1 MNIRP
6 EDYARMLMALS
17 HKRTTR
23 QKAQLKA
30 VILAAIE
37 DGMTLPKLHRTL
49 AKYGEIS
56 YRTVQRYVMEMY
68 NDHQIEMVRSSKK
81 GNSRIL
87 RRIP

>member
-1 MNIRP
+1 MRIGK
-6 EDYARMLMALS
+6 EEYARMLMALQ

-37 DGMTLPKLHRTL
+37 DGMTLPRLHKTL
-49 AKYGEIS
+49 SSYGEIS

-68 NDHQIEMVRSSKK
+68 NDHQIEMLRSS
-81 GNSRIL
+81 
-87 RRIP
+87 